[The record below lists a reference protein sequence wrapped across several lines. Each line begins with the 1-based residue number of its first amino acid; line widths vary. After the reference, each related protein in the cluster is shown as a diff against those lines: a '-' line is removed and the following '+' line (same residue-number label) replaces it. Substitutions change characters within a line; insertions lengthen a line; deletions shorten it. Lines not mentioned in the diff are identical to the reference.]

1 MAETEV
7 ECLVVDSPD
16 SVIDRT
22 EKKHLRCKIGRD
34 FYQEVLAIENQK
46 PTLGKLSELFSLN

>member
-7 ECLVVDSPD
+7 ECLVVDSPN
-16 SVIDRT
+16 SVIDHT
-22 EKKHLRCKIGRD
+22 EKKYLRQKIGRD
-34 FYQEVLAIENQK
+34 FYKEVLATENQK